1 MSQKFSVIIPTQN
14 RPEFLGG
21 SVASVLSQKN
31 ADLEVLVVNDGDA
44 LSTSFTDGRVRILDN
59 QKRGAVPARNLG
71 VSQARGSIIAF
82 LDDDDTW
89 IDDLHLAKSARVLDK
104 VAGFYFANGVMAF
117 PDGKIRNFFQPATAQ
132 SLEQDNTILIS
143 AVCYSKNLHDT
154 LGNFDE
160 SIPYYWDWD
169 WYLRVA
175 RSGTPLTHQTAPAV
189 SIRIHANN
197 MSGTANA
204 GPRQE
209 NLDRLC
215 AKHHLHKI
223 VLKSHID
230 FASPAQTIDK

>member
-1 MSQKFSVIIPTQN
+1 MSPKVSVIIPTRN
-14 RPEFLGG
+14 RPEFLGE

-31 ADLEVLVVNDGDA
+31 ADLELLIVNDGDP
-44 LSTSFTDGRVRILDN
+44 LTTTFTDPRVRVLDN

-71 VSQARGSIIAF
+71 VAQAKGAIIAF
-82 LDDDDTW
+82 LDDDDIW
-89 IDDLHLAKSARVLDK
+89 IDDHHLAKSAEALGHSS
-104 VAGFYFANGVMAF
+104 GFYFANGVMAF
-117 PDGKIRNFFQPATAQ
+117 PDGTIRNFFQTATAQ

-143 AVCYSKNLHDT
+143 AVCYAKSLHGT
-154 LGNFDE
+154 LGAFDE

-175 RSGTPLTHQTAPAV
+175 RSGAPLIHQETPAV
-189 SIRIHANN
+189 SIRVHANN

-215 AKHHLHKI
+215 AKHRLQKI
-223 VLKSHID
+223 VLKSHIN
-230 FASPAQTIDK
+230 FV

>member
-1 MSQKFSVIIPTQN
+1 LSPKVSVIIPTRN
-14 RPEFLGG
+14 RPEFLGE

-31 ADLEVLVVNDGDA
+31 ADLELLIVNDGDP
-44 LSTSFTDGRVRILDN
+44 LTTSFTDPRVRVLDN

-71 VSQARGSIIAF
+71 IAEAKGEIIAF
-82 LDDDDTW
+82 LDDDDIW
-89 IDDLHLAKSARVLDK
+89 IDDYHLTKSAEALGNI
-104 VAGFYFANGVMAF
+104 AGFYFANGVMAF
-117 PDGKIRNFFQPATAQ
+117 PDGTLRNFFQTATAQ

-143 AVCYSKNLHDT
+143 AVCYAKSLHAT
-154 LGNFDE
+154 LGAFDE

-175 RSGTPLTHQTAPAV
+175 RLGAPLIHQEAPAV
-189 SIRIHANN
+189 SIRVHANN

-215 AKHHLHKI
+215 AKHRLQKI
-223 VLKSHID
+223 VLKSHIN
-230 FASPAQTIDK
+230 FV

>member
-1 MSQKFSVIIPTQN
+1 LSPKVSVIIPTRN
-14 RPEFLGG
+14 RPEFLGE

-31 ADLEVLVVNDGDA
+31 TDLELLVVNDGDP
-44 LSTSFTDGRVRILDN
+44 LSTSFTDPRVRVLDN

-71 VSQARGSIIAF
+71 VAQAKGEIIAF
-82 LDDDDTW
+82 LDDDDIW
-89 IDDLHLAKSARVLDK
+89 IDDRHLSKSEEALRNDR
-104 VAGFYFANGVMAF
+104 GFYFANGVMAF
-117 PDGKIRNFFQPATAQ
+117 PDGTIRNFFQTATAQ

-143 AVCYSKNLHDT
+143 AVCYSKSLHDT

-175 RSGTPLTHQTAPAV
+175 RSGAPLIHQKDPAV
-189 SIRIHANN
+189 SIRVHANN

-204 GPRQE
+204 DPRQE

-215 AKHHLHKI
+215 AKHRLQKI
-223 VLKSHID
+223 VLKSHIN
-230 FASPAQTIDK
+230 FV